1 MHFDSFDNQISAKL
15 SFTVQTFKKQ
25 NSMDMEKYNGL
36 MIDVHYLVRQPQINN
51 GIVIINF
58 ADNNAFVLYVI
69 ICYTF
74 SCFFA
79 FLVLFCRVTD
89 T

>member
-58 ADNNAFVLYVI
+58 ADNNAFVLHVI

-74 SCFFA
+74 SCYSFFSK
-79 FLVLFCRVTD
+79 LV
-89 T
+89 

>member
-36 MIDVHYLVRQPQINN
+36 MIDVHYLVRQPPKKIMEMWLL
-51 GIVIINF
+51 ILLTITP
-58 ADNNAFVLYVI
+58 LYNM
-69 ICYTF
+69 
-74 SCFFA
+74 
-79 FLVLFCRVTD
+79 
-89 T
+89 

>member
-15 SFTVQTFKKQ
+15 SFNVQTFKKQ

-58 ADNNAFVLYVI
+58 ADNNAFV
-69 ICYTF
+69 
-74 SCFFA
+74 
-79 FLVLFCRVTD
+79 
-89 T
+89 

>member
-25 NSMDMEKYNGL
+25 NSMDVEKYNGL
-36 MIDVHYLVRQPQINN
+36 MIDVHYLVRQPHINN

-58 ADNNAFVLYVI
+58 ADNNAFV
-69 ICYTF
+69 
-74 SCFFA
+74 
-79 FLVLFCRVTD
+79 
-89 T
+89 

>member
-36 MIDVHYLVRQPQINN
+36 MIDVHYLVRQTQINN

-58 ADNNAFVLYVI
+58 ADNNAFV
-69 ICYTF
+69 
-74 SCFFA
+74 
-79 FLVLFCRVTD
+79 
-89 T
+89 

>member
-51 GIVIINF
+51 RIVIINF
-58 ADNNAFVLYVI
+58 ADNNAFV
-69 ICYTF
+69 
-74 SCFFA
+74 
-79 FLVLFCRVTD
+79 
-89 T
+89 

>member
-36 MIDVHYLVRQPQINN
+36 MIDVHYSSSTPNK
-51 GIVIINF
+51 
-58 ADNNAFVLYVI
+58 
-69 ICYTF
+69 
-74 SCFFA
+74 
-79 FLVLFCRVTD
+79 
-89 T
+89 

>member
-1 MHFDSFDNQISAKL
+1 MHFDYFDNQISAKL

-51 GIVIINF
+51 RIVIINF
-58 ADNNAFVLYVI
+58 ADNNAFV
-69 ICYTF
+69 
-74 SCFFA
+74 
-79 FLVLFCRVTD
+79 
-89 T
+89 

>member
-25 NSMDMEKYNGL
+25 NSMDIEKYNGL
-36 MIDVHYLVRQPQINN
+36 MIDVHYLVHQPQINN

-58 ADNNAFVLYVI
+58 ADNNAFV
-69 ICYTF
+69 
-74 SCFFA
+74 
-79 FLVLFCRVTD
+79 
-89 T
+89 

>member
-36 MIDVHYLVRQPQINN
+36 MIDIHYQVRQPQINN

-58 ADNNAFVLYVI
+58 ADNNAFV
-69 ICYTF
+69 
-74 SCFFA
+74 
-79 FLVLFCRVTD
+79 
-89 T
+89 

>member
-25 NSMDMEKYNGL
+25 NSMDMEKCNGL
-36 MIDVHYLVRQPQINN
+36 MIDVHYLVRQPRINN

-58 ADNNAFVLYVI
+58 ADNNAFV
-69 ICYTF
+69 
-74 SCFFA
+74 
-79 FLVLFCRVTD
+79 
-89 T
+89 

>member
-36 MIDVHYLVRQPQINN
+36 MIDVYYLVRQPQINN

-58 ADNNAFVLYVI
+58 ADNNAFV
-69 ICYTF
+69 
-74 SCFFA
+74 
-79 FLVLFCRVTD
+79 
-89 T
+89 

>member
-36 MIDVHYLVRQPQINN
+36 MIDVHHLVRQPQINN

-58 ADNNAFVLYVI
+58 ADNNAFV
-69 ICYTF
+69 
-74 SCFFA
+74 
-79 FLVLFCRVTD
+79 
-89 T
+89 

>member
-36 MIDVHYLVRQPQINN
+36 MIDVYYLVRRPQINN

-58 ADNNAFVLYVI
+58 ADNNAFV
-69 ICYTF
+69 
-74 SCFFA
+74 
-79 FLVLFCRVTD
+79 
-89 T
+89 

>member
-36 MIDVHYLVRQPQINN
+36 MIDVHYLVRQHQINN

-58 ADNNAFVLYVI
+58 ADNNAFV
-69 ICYTF
+69 
-74 SCFFA
+74 
-79 FLVLFCRVTD
+79 
-89 T
+89 

>member
-36 MIDVHYLVRQPQINN
+36 MIDVHYLVRQAQINN
-51 GIVIINF
+51 GIVIIKF
-58 ADNNAFVLYVI
+58 ADNNAFV
-69 ICYTF
+69 
-74 SCFFA
+74 
-79 FLVLFCRVTD
+79 
-89 T
+89 

>member
-58 ADNNAFVLYVI
+58 VI

-74 SCFFA
+74 SCSLLILEFIK
-79 FLVLFCRVTD
+79 V
-89 T
+89 

>member
-36 MIDVHYLVRQPQINN
+36 MIDVHYLVRQPQINK

-58 ADNNAFVLYVI
+58 ADNHAFVLHVI

-74 SCFFA
+74 SCSYC
-79 FLVLFCRVTD
+79 VWYFCL
-89 T
+89 

>member
-25 NSMDMEKYNGL
+25 NSMDMENYNGL

-58 ADNNAFVLYVI
+58 ADNNAFV
-69 ICYTF
+69 
-74 SCFFA
+74 
-79 FLVLFCRVTD
+79 
-89 T
+89 

>member
-1 MHFDSFDNQISAKL
+1 MHFDSFDNQISGKL

-51 GIVIINF
+51 RIVIINF
-58 ADNNAFVLYVI
+58 ADNNAFV
-69 ICYTF
+69 
-74 SCFFA
+74 
-79 FLVLFCRVTD
+79 
-89 T
+89 

>member
-51 GIVIINF
+51 RIVIINF
-58 ADNNAFVLYVI
+58 ADNKAFV
-69 ICYTF
+69 
-74 SCFFA
+74 
-79 FLVLFCRVTD
+79 
-89 T
+89 

>member
-36 MIDVHYLVRQPQINN
+36 MIDVHYLVSQPQINN

-58 ADNNAFVLYVI
+58 ADNNAFV
-69 ICYTF
+69 
-74 SCFFA
+74 
-79 FLVLFCRVTD
+79 
-89 T
+89 

>member
-51 GIVIINF
+51 VIVIISF
-58 ADNNAFVLYVI
+58 ADNNAFV
-69 ICYTF
+69 
-74 SCFFA
+74 
-79 FLVLFCRVTD
+79 
-89 T
+89 